1 VSKQQGK
8 AVEPEMP
15 PKPKPWVPPTG
26 ELASQRVELEPP
38 PPKEKTDNEL
48 HKMTMAFLEAG
59 APLQDG
65 LPDNASKLLTQ
76 VRKAKA

>member
-8 AVEPEMP
+8 ATEPAMP
-15 PKPKPWVPPTG
+15 PKPKPWQPPTG
-26 ELASQRVELEPP
+26 ELASQRVDLEPP

-48 HKMTMAFLEAG
+48 SKMTLAFLEAG

-65 LPDNASKLLTQ
+65 LPDDANKLLTKL
-76 VRKAKA
+76 RKAQA